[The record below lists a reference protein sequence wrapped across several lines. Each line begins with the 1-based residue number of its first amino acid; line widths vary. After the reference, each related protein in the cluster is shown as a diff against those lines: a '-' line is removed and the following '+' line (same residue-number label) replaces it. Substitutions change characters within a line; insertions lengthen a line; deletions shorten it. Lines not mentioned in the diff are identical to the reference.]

1 MNINDYITKLESTIN
16 SSAIASAY
24 NLTIDRKAA
33 DIAFISGKIE
43 FRNGSILDFKEF
55 IESTEQGIEKYKYAY
70 NFRIGSV
77 SFFRYDNTP
86 DPNAKEIKTFPHHKH
101 LKSGKIVESRQIELL
116 YVLEEIENIYIREI
130 ETDK

>member
-55 IESTEQGIEKYKYAY
+55 IE
-70 NFRIGSV
+70 
-77 SFFRYDNTP
+77 
-86 DPNAKEIKTFPHHKH
+86 IKTFPHHKH
-101 LKSGKIVESRQIELL
+101 LKSGKIVESRQMELL